1 MKLIR
6 RLIYWF
12 QMRSLEITLHS
23 RQEAMLFVT
32 DTMTLVNMEHAQDT
46 TRREL
51 ARVRG
56 RYNATFRPGIRQV
69 WSDA

>member
-1 MKLIR
+1 MKYLL

-12 QMRSLEITLHS
+12 QMRSLEI
-23 RQEAMLFVT
+23 MLDGRREIMPLVS
-32 DTMTLVNMEHAQDT
+32 DTMTKVNMEHTQDM

-56 RYNATFRPGIRQV
+56 RYNATFRPGIRRV
-69 WSDA
+69 WGDA